1 MKLRKNKKN
10 SIIFRVII
18 LVFITTLS
26 MLGYFSKKII
36 PVIEYKV
43 ERMLNN
49 EIYDYIYN
57 TFSRELMVKKELFD
71 LISITKNKNDEILSI
86 DYNFNIAYGYLK
98 DNLDILYD
106 NVKNIS
112 LSNEMFNDNENIF
125 MFPLGIVSN
134 NYWFYS
140 FGPKVPCKVDLLSDI
155 KMFFK
160 TKVSNY
166 GINNVLVELYLVIET
181 KNSMFI
187 SLYYE
192 DFGES
197 YEIVLASKLITGI
210 VPNYYGGIIEKSSSI
225 ISS

>member
-71 LISITKNKNDEILSI
+71 LISITQNKEDEILSV
-86 DYNFNIAYGYLK
+86 DYKFNIAYGYLK

-112 LSNEMFNDNENIF
+112 LSNEMFNDNNIF
-125 MFPLGIVSN
+125 LFPLGIVSN

-140 FGPKVPCKVDLLSDI
+140 FGPKVPCKVDFLSDI